1 MTALCEY
8 IVYLNAALCGVLAL
22 REVAS
27 GRGWREGMAGG
38 GLVPGFVFGVIL
50 FARTQLRPVDV
61 GSLEKLR
68 YRYKGA

>member
-1 MTALCEY
+1 
-8 IVYLNAALCGVLAL
+8 
-22 REVAS
+22 
-27 GRGWREGMAGG
+27 MAGG